1 MVCINTKVKIGI
13 DNAVGKIYNFVIKQK
28 ERTMKELN
36 KKLNQVTIKLVAI
49 ALLLAIGFLLFL
61 FGIGDIDVFVKS
73 NEDLSSLYYR
83 YYGVAYL
90 GYGSLLLPFFIG
102 LLMMV
107 LGTNKMILTIKERN
121 ELVKEIEAAT
131 PAKEDKEEPAKEE
144 IAEE

>member
-1 MVCINTKVKIGI
+1 
-13 DNAVGKIYNFVIKQK
+13 
-28 ERTMKELN
+28 MKELN

-73 NEDLSSLYYR
+73 NENLSSIYYR

-107 LGTNKMILTIKERN
+107 LGTNKMILTIKERA
-121 ELVKEIEAAT
+121 EIVKEIEAAT
-131 PAKEDKEEPAKEE
+131 PVKAVEEEPAKEE
-144 IAEE
+144 PTEE